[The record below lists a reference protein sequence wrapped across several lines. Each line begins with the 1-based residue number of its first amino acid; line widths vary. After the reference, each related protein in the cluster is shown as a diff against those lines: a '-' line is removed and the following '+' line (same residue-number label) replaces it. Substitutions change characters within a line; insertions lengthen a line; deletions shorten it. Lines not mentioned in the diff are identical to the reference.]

1 MSAVLT
7 CRGLDAGYVPGRAV
21 VRDLDLSLEPGTIM
35 ALLGPNGAGK
45 TTLLL
50 TIAGLQPPLGGHI
63 GLGGAPVRPGSPR
76 AAVKA
81 GLVLVP
87 DDRSLFKGL
96 TVTENLRLAARR
108 GSATKSRRGSATKSR
123 RGSATKSRRG
133 SATTTETIFDYFP
146 DLRRRAKVAAG
157 RLSGG
162 EQQMLAV
169 GRALMQNPKVLLI
182 DELSMGLA
190 PVIVESLL
198 PVIRRVVDETA
209 AACIIVEQ
217 HVMLALR
224 VADTAMVLAHGDV
237 VLRGNARELAAD
249 EARIERAYL
258 GRPASACGS

>member
-7 CRGLDAGYVPGRAV
+7 CSGLDAGYVPGRPV
-21 VRDLDLSLEPGTIM
+21 LRNIDISLEGGTVL

-50 TIAGLQPPLGGHI
+50 TIAGLQPPLAGHI

-96 TVTENLRLAARR
+96 TVAEHLKLA
-108 GSATKSRRGSATKSR
+108 SRRG
-123 RGSATKSRRG
+123 
-133 SATTTETIFDYFP
+133 ATTMEMIFEYFP
-146 DLRRRAKVAAG
+146 DLKRRVKVAAG
-157 RLSGG
+157 NLSGG
-162 EQQMLAV
+162 EQQMLAI
-169 GRALMQNPKVLLI
+169 GRALMQDPKVLLV

-198 PVIRRVVDETA
+198 PVIRRVVDDTG
-209 AACIIVEQ
+209 AACVMVEQ
-217 HVMLALR
+217 HVMLALEI
-224 VADTAMVLAHGDV
+224 ADTAMVLAHGDIA
-237 VLRGNARELAAD
+237 LRGDATELAAD

-258 GRPASACGS
+258 GRST

>member
-7 CRGLDAGYVPGRAV
+7 CSGLDAGYVPGRPV
-21 VRDLDLSLEPGTIM
+21 LRNIDISLEGGTVL

-50 TIAGLQPPLGGHI
+50 TIAGLQPPLAGHI

-96 TVTENLRLAARR
+96 TVAEHLKLA
-108 GSATKSRRGSATKSR
+108 SRRG
-123 RGSATKSRRG
+123 
-133 SATTTETIFDYFP
+133 ATTMEMIFDYFP
-146 DLRRRAKVAAG
+146 DLKRRVKVAAG
-157 RLSGG
+157 NLSGG
-162 EQQMLAV
+162 EQQMLAI
-169 GRALMQNPKVLLI
+169 GRALMQDPKVLLV

-198 PVIRRVVDETA
+198 PVIRRVVDDTG
-209 AACIIVEQ
+209 AACVMVEQ
-217 HVMLALR
+217 HVMLALEI
-224 VADTAMVLAHGDV
+224 ADTAMVLAHGDIA
-237 VLRGNARELAAD
+237 LRGDATELAAD

-258 GRPASACGS
+258 GRST

>member
-7 CRGLDAGYVPGRAV
+7 CSGLDAGYVPGRPV
-21 VRDLDLSLEPGTIM
+21 LRNIDISLDKGTVL

-50 TIAGLQPPLGGHI
+50 TIAGLQPPLAGHV

-96 TVTENLRLAARR
+96 TVAENLRLA
-108 GSATKSRRGSATKSR
+108 SRRG
-123 RGSATKSRRG
+123 
-133 SATTTETIFDYFP
+133 TTMEMIFDYFP
-146 DLRRRAKVAAG
+146 DLKRRVKLAAG
-157 RLSGG
+157 NLSGG
-162 EQQMLAV
+162 EQQMLAI
-169 GRALMQNPKVLLI
+169 GRALMQDPKVLLV

-190 PVIVESLL
+190 PVVVESLL
-198 PVIRRVVDETA
+198 PVIRRVVDETG
-209 AACIIVEQ
+209 AACVMVEQ
-217 HVMLALR
+217 HVMLALEI
-224 VADTAMVLAHGDV
+224 ADTAMALAHGDIA
-237 VLRGNARELAAD
+237 LQGDAKELAAD

-258 GRPASACGS
+258 GRTSPAAG

>member
-7 CRGLDAGYVPGRAV
+7 CNGLDAGYVPGRPV
-21 VRDLDLSLEPGTIM
+21 LRNVDISLEGGKVL

-63 GLGGAPVRPGSPR
+63 GLGGTRVRPGSPR

-96 TVTENLRLAARR
+96 TVAENLKLA
-108 GSATKSRRGSATKSR
+108 SRRG
-123 RGSATKSRRG
+123 G
-133 SATTTETIFDYFP
+133 TTIEMIFDYFP
-146 DLRRRAKVAAG
+146 DLKRRAKVAAG
-157 RLSGG
+157 NLSGG
-162 EQQMLAV
+162 EQQMLAI
-169 GRALMQNPKVLLI
+169 GRALMQDPKVLLV

-198 PVIRRVVDETA
+198 PVIRRVVDETG
-209 AACIIVEQ
+209 AACVMVEQ
-217 HVMLALR
+217 HVMLALEI
-224 VADTAMVLAHGDV
+224 ADTAMVLAHGDIA
-237 VLRGNARELAAD
+237 LRGDAKELAAD

-258 GRPASACGS
+258 GRSTET